1 MVQAK
6 FAKYRD
12 LQEGKKIKS
21 ITQELKEK
29 IERSS
34 DLRDKINRI
43 SNGQVI
49 LFIKHCKINVVRII
63 EDEKFDDIEN

>member
-6 FAKYRD
+6 FAKHRD
-12 LQEGKKIKS
+12 LQEGKKIES
-21 ITQELKEK
+21 IVQQLKDRLESSSELR
-29 IERSS
+29 ER
-34 DLRDKINRI
+34 INRI

-49 LFIKHCKINVVRII
+49 LFIKHCKINVVRIV

>member
-6 FAKYRD
+6 FAKHRD
-12 LQEGKKIKS
+12 LQKGKKIES
-21 ITQELKEK
+21 IAQELKDK

-34 DLRDKINRI
+34 DLRDRINRI

-49 LFIKHCKINVVRII
+49 LFIKHCKINVVRTI

>member
-1 MVQAK
+1 VVQAK

-12 LQEGKKIKS
+12 LQEGKKINS
-21 ITQELKEK
+21 IAQDLKDK

-34 DLRDKINRI
+34 DLRDRINRI
-43 SNGQVI
+43 SNRQVI
-49 LFIKHCKINVVRII
+49 LFIKHCKINVVRTI

>member
-6 FAKYRD
+6 FAKHRD
-12 LQEGKKIKS
+12 LQEGKKINS
-21 ITQELKEK
+21 IAQDLKDK

-34 DLRDKINRI
+34 DLRDRINRI
-43 SNGQVI
+43 SNRQVI
-49 LFIKHCKINVVRII
+49 LFIKHCKINVVRTI

>member
-1 MVQAK
+1 MVPAQPK
-6 FAKYRD
+6 EYRN

-21 ITQELKEK
+21 IAQELKEK
-29 IERSS
+29 IESSS
-34 DLRDKINRI
+34 DLRDRINSI

-49 LFIKHCKINVVRII
+49 LFIKHCKINVVRTV

>member
-6 FAKYRD
+6 FAKHRD
-12 LQEGKKIKS
+12 LQEGKEIEP
-21 ITQELKEK
+21 IVQQLKDK
-29 IERSS
+29 IEVSKK
-34 DLRDKINRI
+34 LRDRINRI

-49 LFIKHCKINVVRII
+49 LFIKHCKINLVRTI